1 MDVICVCLR
10 CYIAELIILIYGNLL
25 GSQEWHVIKQNTNQ
39 VFNPIMTYFKWLIPA
54 CNLGPINYLI
64 WIEQLNGYI
73 LFPVIC
79 VRIATFL
86 SPFPLS
92 SLVASDFG
100 PIFSL
105 IAFIGLVGGSLWN
118 FCIALYRWLDFHF
131 YCLRD
136 F

>member
-1 MDVICVCLR
+1 MCLR
-10 CYIAELIILIYGNLL
+10 CYIDELFVLIYGNLL
-25 GSQEWHVIKQNTNQ
+25 GSQGWPVIKQNTNLA
-39 VFNPIMTYFKWLIPA
+39 VNPIMFMSIWLVPA
-54 CNLGPINYLI
+54 SNLGPINYLI
-64 WIEQLNGYI
+64 WIEQLNSYI

-79 VRIATFL
+79 VRIASFL

-92 SLVASDFG
+92 SLVASNFG

-131 YCLRD
+131 YCVRD